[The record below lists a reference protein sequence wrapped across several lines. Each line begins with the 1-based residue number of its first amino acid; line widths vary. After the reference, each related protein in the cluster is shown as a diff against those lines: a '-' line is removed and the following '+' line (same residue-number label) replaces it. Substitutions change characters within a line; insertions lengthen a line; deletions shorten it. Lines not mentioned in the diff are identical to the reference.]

1 MEKGCHLRG
10 TGIHIKAA
18 EVCVFALLRVLQT
31 LIFSLFFSMW
41 RRSLFSHPPPRQPPL
56 SYRSVLQLGSLS
68 SATEMCLR
76 NTPSHPHVST
86 LPQNETLHWQDW
98 GDSSGEIWKSPAMT
112 GEEWCSDTNL
122 DWKPLHPS
130 SPGQL
135 RGCDQ
140 IGYLRACCAVTT
152 SNHSVCFHESGCRG
166 YYPSW

>member
-86 LPQNETLHWQDW
+86 LPQNETLHWQDR
-98 GDSSGEIWKSPAMT
+98 GDSSGEIWKISRDDRRGMVFWHKLGLKATPSVIAGAAAGMR
-112 GEEWCSDTNL
+112 SDWLPESVLRRDNL
-122 DWKPLHPS
+122 
-130 SPGQL
+130 
-135 RGCDQ
+135 
-140 IGYLRACCAVTT
+140 
-152 SNHSVCFHESGCRG
+152 
-166 YYPSW
+166 